1 MELSIFIYDILL
13 SKASIGKTYLLK
25 VGIISN
31 TKIVCRPLIKMSPMK
46 LRKLWKG
53 NCQVGLSLINI
64 KNFKLN
70 SML

>member
-46 LRKLWKG
+46 LRKL
-53 NCQVGLSLINI
+53 
-64 KNFKLN
+64 
-70 SML
+70 